1 MSDESQQQPEMT
13 HEQSEAADVQRQ
25 LERAQ
30 APAGQTIR
38 SRPIEGDDD
47 FWRIHRLLVETH
59 PMVGPG
65 HNWDT
70 RRWEGW
76 RFYRAD
82 PAWDP
87 TWDTRVRLWETAD
100 RRLVGAVHHEG
111 RGDAHLQVHPAFRA
125 IEEDMISWAEQHLA
139 APDGSGASLRMY
151 VFEYDAP
158 RRALLERRGFEKTA
172 SGGVTRLMRFVGQ
185 ALSPPVIADGYRL
198 RATRP
203 RETADCQRV
212 ADVLNAGFGR
222 DRHTAEEYH
231 TFTETA
237 PSFRGDL
244 DLIAEAADGS
254 FAAYV
259 GVPYDEANR
268 FGIFEPVCTHPDHRR
283 HGLARAL
290 MLEGLRRLQSIGAS
304 KVVVETGDQVAAN
317 RLYDGMGFTEAHK
330 GLVWRKAL

>member
-1 MSDESQQQPEMT
+1 MSDEAHLQPPGT
-13 HEQSEAADVQRQ
+13 PHEPGQRRGELSEQEHEPAA
-25 LERAQ
+25 
-30 APAGQTIR
+30 QTLR
-38 SRPIEGDDD
+38 SRLINGDDD
-47 FWRIHRLLVETH
+47 YWRIHRLLVETH
-59 PMVGPG
+59 PITGPG
-65 HNWDT
+65 HNWDA

-76 RFYRAD
+76 RYYRAD

-87 TWDTRVRLWETAD
+87 KWDTRARLWETAD
-100 RRLVGAVHHEG
+100 GRLVGTVHHEG

-125 IEEDMISWAEQHLA
+125 IEKDMIKWAEHHLA
-139 APDGSGASLRMY
+139 APDGAGASLRVH

-158 RRALLERRGFEKTA
+158 RCALLEKRGFEKTT

-185 ALSPPVIADGYRL
+185 PLPPPVIADGYKF

-203 RETADCQRV
+203 DEAADPQRI

-222 DRHTAEEYH
+222 DRHTAEEYS
-231 TFTETA
+231 TFTEMA
-237 PSFRGDL
+237 PSFRQEL
-244 DLIAEAADGS
+244 DLVAEAADGS

-290 MLEGLRRLQSIGAS
+290 MLEGLRRLQSIGAAE
-304 KVVVETGDQVAAN
+304 VTVETGDQVAAN
-317 RLYDGMGFTEAHK
+317 RLYDGIGFTEAHK
-330 GLVWRKAL
+330 GFVWRKAL